1 MRPIRQREQHQSSG
15 RILPERISWILKQAE
30 QQGNVLKGGSLLLHF
45 LKVLL
50 STRQMMW

>member
-1 MRPIRQREQHQSSG
+1 MRPIRQKEQRRSFG
-15 RILPERISWILKQAE
+15 RILPEKINWILRRAE
-30 QQGNVLKGGSLLLHF
+30 QPETVLKGGSLLLHF